1 MRSFPTPSRW
11 IPAIVGTLL
20 ILSACSA
27 PAASPPAAP
36 SVKTEPTSAP
46 AAKAAE
52 PAAAKPAE
60 AAPAKP
66 SQPAAN
72 APAQS
77 LGQVVVA
84 IPSQSLGF
92 SPVIIADK
100 KGFFKEAGLD
110 VEIVNAGSGSKAAA
124 AVVGNSAQLGA
135 TDLADVVG
143 AIEKG
148 QDLKTIAS
156 FTVRPTTGLVLRRSV
171 AERLGI
177 NDSMSPRDRIQA
189 LKGLKLAIS
198 TPGSGTDTMLR
209 YLLAAHGV
217 DPERDVEILTTGSV
231 VNSLAAYAQGV
242 ADGASLSSPSTET
255 ALLQNDAVPIIM
267 TGRGEVEA
275 LRNQL
280 QTGMWATG
288 SWLEANPEKATA
300 AVRAIWKSLN
310 FIRNS
315 EQEASEI
322 IRREAWAETD
332 PKVFEAAWKN
342 QMQAFTDDP
351 AITSERAL
359 SLTNYLSTI
368 EKRELKLTAEQIST
382 NRFVDIVRPEMA
394 R

>member
-1 MRSFPTPSRW
+1 MRSFFATSRW
-11 IPAIVGTLL
+11 ISAIVGGLVTFT
-20 ILSACSA
+20 ACSA
-27 PAASPPAAP
+27 PTAPAPTQPTASGAAKVA
-36 SVKTEPTSAP
+36 EPT
-46 AAKAAE
+46 AA

-60 AAPAKP
+60 
-66 SQPAAN
+66 PAAKS
-72 APAQS
+72 ADAAAKTAVPS

-100 KGFFKEAGLD
+100 KGFFKESGLD

-143 AIEKG
+143 AVEKG

-156 FTVRPTTGLVLRRSV
+156 FTTRPTTGLVVRRSV

-177 NDSMSPRDRIQA
+177 NDSMPAADRIKA

-255 ALLQNDAVPIIM
+255 ALLQNDAVPVIM
-267 TGRGEVEA
+267 TGNGEGEA

-280 QTGMWATG
+280 QAGMWGSGMWHAAT
-288 SWLEANPEKATA
+288 PEKATA
-300 AVRAIWKSLN
+300 ATRAIWKSLTY
-310 FIRNS
+310 IRTN
-315 EQEASEI
+315 EQEAAELV
-322 IRREAWAETD
+322 RREAWAETD

-342 QMQAFTDDP
+342 QMQAFADDP
-351 AITSERAL
+351 AITDERAI
-359 SLTNYLSTI
+359 SLTNYLGTI
-368 EKRELKLTAEQIST
+368 EKREVKVTAQLLS
-382 NRFVDIVRPEMA
+382 NNKFVELVRPEMG

>member
-1 MRSFPTPSRW
+1 MRSLFTISPW
-11 IPAIVGTLL
+11 IPAAIGGLL
-20 ILSACSA
+20 VLSACSA
-27 PAASPPAAP
+27 PPAAAP
-36 SVKTEPTSAP
+36 SQPAVKSADPTAAP

-60 AAPAKP
+60 PAAAKP
-66 SQPAAN
+66 AEPAVK
-72 APAQS
+72 APVS
-77 LGQVVVA
+77 LGQVVLA

-92 SPVIIADK
+92 SPIIIADK

-110 VEIVNAGSGSKAAA
+110 VEIINAGSGSKAAA

-143 AIEKG
+143 AVEKG
-148 QDLKTIAS
+148 QDIKTIAG
-156 FTVRPTTGLVLRRSV
+156 FTTRPTTGLIVRRAV

-177 NDSMSPRDRIQA
+177 SDSMPAGDRIKA

-255 ALLQNDAVPIIM
+255 ALLQHDAVAVIL
-267 TGRGEVEA
+267 TGKGEVEA

-288 SWLEANPEKATA
+288 KWLDANPEKATA
-300 AVRAIWKSLN
+300 ATRAIWKSLI
-310 FIRNS
+310 FIRDN
-315 EQEASEI
+315 EQEAGEI
-322 IRREAWAETD
+322 VRREAWAETD
-332 PKVFEAAWKN
+332 PKVFELAWKS
-342 QMQAFTDDP
+342 QLQAFTDDP
-351 AITSERAL
+351 AITPERAL
-359 SLTNYLSTI
+359 SLTSYLGTI
-368 EKRELKLTAEQIST
+368 EKRELKVTAEQLST
-382 NRFVDIVRPEMA
+382 NRFVEIVRPEMA

>member
-1 MRSFPTPSRW
+1 MRSFFATSRR
-11 IPAIVGTLL
+11 ISAIVGVLVTFT
-20 ILSACSA
+20 ACSA
-27 PAASPPAAP
+27 PAAPAPTQPAA
-36 SVKTEPTSAP
+36 SGAAKVAEPTAAP
-46 AAKAAE
+46 AAAE
-52 PAAAKPAE
+52 PAAKSADAAAKPA
-60 AAPAKP
+60 AP
-66 SQPAAN
+66 
-72 APAQS
+72 S

-100 KGFFKEAGLD
+100 KGFFKESGLD

-124 AVVGNSAQLGA
+124 AVIGNSAQLGA

-143 AIEKG
+143 AVEKG

-156 FTVRPTTGLVLRRSV
+156 FTTRPTTGLVIRRSV

-177 NDSMSPRDRIQA
+177 NDSMPAADRIKA

-255 ALLQNDAVPIIM
+255 ALLQNDAVPVIM
-267 TGRGEVEA
+267 TGNGEVEA

-280 QTGMWATG
+280 QTGMWG
-288 SWLEANPEKATA
+288 SGKWLDANPEKATA
-300 AVRAIWKSLN
+300 ATRAIWKSLN
-310 FIRNS
+310 YIRTN
-315 EQEASEI
+315 EQEAAELV
-322 IRREAWAETD
+322 RREAWAETD

-342 QMQAFTDDP
+342 QMQAFADDP
-351 AITSERAL
+351 AITDERAI
-359 SLTNYLSTI
+359 SLTNYLGTI
-368 EKRELKLTAEQIST
+368 EKREVKVTAQLLS
-382 NRFVDIVRPEMA
+382 NNKFVELVRPEMG

>member
-1 MRSFPTPSRW
+1 MHSFFATSRW
-11 IPAIVGTLL
+11 IPAVIGGLVTLT
-20 ILSACSA
+20 ACSA
-27 PAASPPAAP
+27 PAAPPAQPTA
-36 SVKTEPTSAP
+36 STAAKVAEPTTA
-46 AAKAAE
+46 

-60 AAPAKP
+60 PAAAKAPEPASAKP
-66 SQPAAN
+66 AVT
-72 APAQS
+72 S
-77 LGQVVVA
+77 LGQLVVA

-100 KGFFKEAGLD
+100 KGFFKESGLD

-135 TDLADVVG
+135 TDLADVVS
-143 AIEKG
+143 AVEKG

-156 FTVRPTTGLVLRRSV
+156 FTTRPTTGVVVRRSV

-177 NDSMSPRDRIQA
+177 NDSMPAADRIRA

-255 ALLQNDAVPIIM
+255 ALLQNDAVPVIL
-267 TGRGEVEA
+267 TGNGEVPA
-275 LRNQL
+275 LRDQL
-280 QTGMWATG
+280 QTGMWGTG
-288 SWLEANPEKATA
+288 KWLDANPDKAA
-300 AVRAIWKSLN
+300 AATKAIWKSLN
-310 FIRNS
+310 FIRTN
-315 EQEASEI
+315 EQEASEL

-332 PKVFEAAWKN
+332 PKVFELAWKN

-351 AITSERAL
+351 AITDERAL
-359 SLTNYLSTI
+359 SLTNYIGTI
-368 EKRELKLTAEQIST
+368 EKREVKVTAQLLST
-382 NRFVDIVRPEMA
+382 NRFVEMVRPEMA

>member
-1 MRSFPTPSRW
+1 VT
-11 IPAIVGTLL
+11 
-20 ILSACSA
+20 
-27 PAASPPAAP
+27 
-36 SVKTEPTSAP
+36 
-46 AAKAAE
+46 
-52 PAAAKPAE
+52 
-60 AAPAKP
+60 
-66 SQPAAN
+66 
-72 APAQS
+72 S
-77 LGQVVVA
+77 LGQLVVA

-100 KGFFKEAGLD
+100 KGFFKESGLD

-135 TDLADVVG
+135 TDLADVVS
-143 AIEKG
+143 AVEKG

-156 FTVRPTTGLVLRRSV
+156 FTTRPTTGVVVRRSV

-177 NDSMSPRDRIQA
+177 NDSMPAADRIRA

-255 ALLQNDAVPIIM
+255 ALLQNDAVPVIL
-267 TGRGEVEA
+267 TGNGEVPA
-275 LRNQL
+275 LRDQL
-280 QTGMWATG
+280 QTGMWGTG
-288 SWLEANPEKATA
+288 KWLDANPDKAA
-300 AVRAIWKSLN
+300 AATKAIWKSLN
-310 FIRNS
+310 FIRTN
-315 EQEASEI
+315 EQEASEL

-332 PKVFEAAWKN
+332 PKVFELAWKN

-351 AITSERAL
+351 AITDERAL
-359 SLTNYLSTI
+359 SLTNYIGTI
-368 EKRELKLTAEQIST
+368 EKREVKVTAQLLST
-382 NRFVDIVRPEMA
+382 NRFVEMVRPEMA